1 MSTYVART
9 CTEVGTSDRFSAHAD
24 GSRPLSDF
32 RQHHAYVLLGNPGSG
47 KTTEF
52 DRERVALGDAAIH
65 EKARDF
71 IKLDL
76 DSHPEWRNKT
86 LFIDGLDEVR
96 AGATDQRAPLDEIR
110 LRLEQLGVPKF
121 RLSCREAD
129 WLGANDRQS
138 LERICPDSNVTVLR
152 LNPLDDEAAAKLL
165 SSQDMRRDARQFID
179 EARGR
184 GLSGLLGNPQTLL
197 LLADAVDHGE
207 SWPTSRA
214 ETFEAACRKMAAE
227 QNQEHLA
234 AADALPPLTSMDA
247 AGYLCAMH
255 LLADVEGYLPTR
267 RPDAGALVCIDD
279 LEQLPGAPNRH
290 CMKQALATSLFT
302 GSQETGFTP
311 VHRHIAEFL
320 GGRYLAKL
328 IADGLPASRVI
339 ALMASPSDGRVTTEL
354 RGLSA
359 WLSVYSSEA
368 RLQLIDVDPVGVG
381 LYGDIGDFSPSEK
394 EHLLKSLARFAAQ
407 GPLLGFQQHD
417 ARQDGFRNSTAEA
430 FRPLASA
437 DMALAIKRLLTELG
451 TESQDH
457 RFLELICEVL
467 SGADQS
473 SLEALVLL
481 LPELEAS
488 VRDPARPPF
497 ARRLALDAYLRI
509 APLGDSKTH
518 TLTQLLNEIHNR
530 DLPDPDDDLCGT
542 LLEYLYPIWLSPS
555 QVWRYVQ
562 PRHRH
567 NYTGRF
573 VLFWRFGLL
582 EQSSDEHIAGL
593 LDSLS
598 QNQSAQLAA
607 LEQSRLEDL
616 PYPLLHRGLEAW
628 GDTLDHSRLY
638 DWLNTPGRSRSS
650 RTFGREAAQRIK
662 EWLEA
667 RPHVQKSVFLNWIRR
682 YETSEEL
689 EIYGYWNC
697 NALHWSQ
704 PPADFGLWC
713 LDKAVEVANAET
725 FVAQELL
732 RQASRSLDEPS
743 ISKGLTPEIMTNRTI
758 GHNAL
763 AGQLDLLRN
772 PPPPP
777 AEVSEWEREM
787 ADQLAKYEQEK
798 RQRQK
803 KWAAALQP
811 YITELQEN
819 RAPPPILD
827 SLAKVYFALFIDV
840 DEQALPESR
849 ISDFIGGDTH
859 LVDAAISALRRAVLR
874 DDLPQPE
881 ETIALQHESCH
892 SWLAFPVLASLELL
906 HKEETALLDLVD
918 DKQRRNALAIR
929 YCVADSAMQSATSPC
944 HDRWL
949 EEDPDLV
956 LEVLFQCAVAAL
968 KSGDDYPAGLSDL
981 DRISGL
987 DDQVHNI
994 RIRLLKALPVRA
1006 PSKQLALLDRLLGQT
1021 LRYPNTAELSALV
1034 EKKLNAKSTTDGQ
1047 RVRWLA
1053 TGALLSPSRHRQSLR
1068 DFISDNDE
1076 RSRHLAQFLSGA
1088 SENDRFGPSV
1098 MGNCSEPAFLKNV
1111 IEMLGRLYAPLRVNG
1126 IVTLEIDASDRIAS
1140 LISLL
1145 GAMPSNEAHAALTD
1159 LIENPSLTSWQDQ
1172 LTWSR
1177 DRQRVALRDATYHH
1191 PSIEQVQ
1198 RTLDN
1203 GPPANAADLA
1213 ALVEERLRE
1222 ICQRLRGD
1230 SDNPWRHFWNE
1241 DSSDGSWTPKH
1252 EESCRDAV
1260 LFLLKGTLPHG
1271 IDAVPEGHYAA
1282 GTRADIRVSYG
1293 GHNIPIEL
1301 KKDDHRDLWTALR
1314 AQLVGQYTTD
1324 RAADEHGIYVPLWF
1338 GLEDRKPPAPPHG
1351 HRPKTAA
1358 ELQQQLERDLT
1369 AEEARKVSVL
1379 VLDVTKP
1386 LVGRQ
1391 EA

>member
-9 CTEVGTSDRFSAHAD
+9 CTEVGASDRFSAHAD

-52 DRERVALGDAAIH
+52 DREREALGDTAIY

-71 IKLDL
+71 IGLNL
-76 DSHPEWRNKT
+76 DSHQEWRNKT
-86 LFIDGLDEVR
+86 IFIDGLDEVR
-96 AGATDQRAPLDEIR
+96 AGATDQRTPLDEIR

-152 LNPLDDEAAAKLL
+152 LNPLDDEAATELL
-165 SSQDMRRDARQFID
+165 SSQNMRSDAREFMD

-184 GLSGLLGNPQTLL
+184 GLSGLLGNPQTLS
-197 LLADAVDHGE
+197 LLAEAVGHGE

-234 AADALPPLTSMDA
+234 AADALPPLTSVDA

-255 LLADVEGYLPTR
+255 LLADVEGYLPTM
-267 RPDAGALVCIDD
+267 RPDAGALVCIDE
-279 LEQLPGAPNRH
+279 LEETSGTPNRH
-290 CMKQALATSLFT
+290 CMRQALATSLFT
-302 GSQETGFTP
+302 GTQETGFTP

-328 IADGLPASRVI
+328 IADGLPASRVV
-339 ALMASPSDGRVTTEL
+339 ALMTSRSDGRVTTEL

-368 RLQLIDVDPVGVG
+368 RPQFIDVDPVGVG
-381 LYGDIGDFSPSEK
+381 LYGDIEDFSPGEK

-417 ARQDGFRNSTAEA
+417 SRQDGFRSSTAEA

-509 APLGDSKTH
+509 APLGDRKTH

-542 LLEYLYPIWLSPS
+542 LLEYLYPTWLSPS

-562 PRHRH
+562 PRHRS
-567 NYTGRF
+567 NYHGRF
-573 VLFWRFGLL
+573 GHFWHRTLQ
-582 EQSSDEHIAGL
+582 EKSSDEDVAAL
-593 LDSLS
+593 LDTLHQDRSRLIP
-598 QNQSAQLAA
+598 A
-607 LEQSRLEDL
+607 LEQSGIQEL
-616 PYPLLHRGLEAW
+616 PLHLLDRGLEAW
-628 GDTLDHSRLY
+628 GDILDPHRLY
-638 DWLNTPGRSRSS
+638 NWLNAPRRSQG
-650 RTFGREAAQRIK
+650 TTMFTKEPVLRIRA
-662 EWLEA
+662 WLEG
-667 RPHVQKSVFLNWIRR
+667 RPDVQKSVFLTWVSQHESNGR
-682 YETSEEL
+682 S
-689 EIYGYWNC
+689 EIYDFLYC
-697 NALHWSQ
+697 NALHWSKL
-704 PPADFGLWC
+704 PGDFGVWC
-713 LDKAVEVANAET
+713 LDQAVELSNSEP
-725 FVAQELL
+725 FVSQELL
-732 RQASRSLDEPS
+732 KQAYHVLNESSKSEGLSL
-743 ISKGLTPEIMTNRTI
+743 EIMRDRTQE
-758 GHNAL
+758 HSRL
-763 AGQLDLLRN
+763 AQLLKELCK
-772 PPPPP
+772 PPPPR
-777 AEVSEWEREM
+777 EESSRWEREQR
-787 ADQLAKYEQEK
+787 DRIAKYEDEK
-798 RQRQK
+798 RQLRED
-803 KWAAALQP
+803 WEA
-811 YITELQEN
+811 ELRSREGELREN
-819 RAPPPILD
+819 RFLPSNLHT
-827 SLAKVYFALFIDV
+827 LALVYFGTIRGSEEGVSPDR
-840 DEQALPESR
+840 R
-849 ISDFIGGDTH
+849 ISDFIGGDVS
-859 LVDAAISALRRAVLR
+859 LVDAVLVALREAVFR
-874 DDLPQPE
+874 GDLPDVDKTMSLSSESRHHYLAYPVF
-881 ETIALQHESCH
+881 ASMDLLQAGH
-892 SWLAFPVLASLELL
+892 P
-906 HKEETALLDLVD
+906 TRLDEVD
-918 DKQRRNALAIR
+918 DEQKRKALAIR
-929 YCVADSAMQSATSPC
+929 YCVADSPMQQATSPC

-949 EEDPDLV
+949 SQNPDLV
-956 LEVLFQCAVAAL
+956 LELLHQCAVAAL
-968 KSGDDYPAGLSDL
+968 RAGDVHPLCLNDL
-981 DRISGL
+981 DRATGL
-987 DDQVHNI
+987 EDRVHNI
-994 RIRLLKALPVRA
+994 RIRLLRALSVRA
-1006 PSKQLALLDRLLGQT
+1006 PSKQLPLLDRLLGQV
-1021 LRYPNTAELSALV
+1021 LRYPDTDALSALV

-1068 DFISDNDE
+1068 KFVGDNHE
-1076 RSRHLAQFLSGA
+1076 RSRHLAQFLSG
-1088 SENDRFGPSV
+1088 SSVDDRFGPSV
-1098 MGNCSEPAFLKNV
+1098 MGNCSEPALLKDV

-1145 GAMPSNEAHAALTD
+1145 GSMPSEEAQKALTE
-1159 LIENPSLTSWQDQ
+1159 LIDDPLLTSWQDE
-1172 LTWSR
+1172 LTWAR
-1177 DRQRVALRDATYHH
+1177 DRQRVALRDATYRH
-1191 PSIEQVQ
+1191 PSIERVQ
-1198 RTLDN
+1198 HTLSN

-1213 ALVEERLRE
+1213 ALVKERLEE
-1222 ICQRLRGD
+1222 IGRSLRGD
-1230 SDNPWRHFWNE
+1230 NSNPWRQFWNV
-1241 DSSDGSWTPKH
+1241 DRYGRPTGTRP
-1252 EESCRDAV
+1252 EESCRDAI
-1260 LFLLKGTLPHG
+1260 LALLKLPDG
-1271 IDAVPEGHYAA
+1271 VTAEPERHYA
-1282 GTRADIRVSYG
+1282 GGKRADITVSYG
-1293 GHNIPIEL
+1293 GINIPIEL
-1301 KKDDHRDLWTALR
+1301 KKDSHPELWRSLR
-1314 AQLVGQYTTD
+1314 TQLIDQYTTD
-1324 RAADEHGIYVPLWF
+1324 SAADGHGIYVPLWF
-1338 GLEDRKPPAPPHG
+1338 GLEDHKIPPPPPSVG
-1351 HRPKTAA
+1351 RRPTTPA
-1358 ELQQQLERDLT
+1358 ELQDGLEQDLT

-1386 LVGRQ
+1386 GD
-1391 EA
+1391 